1 MRLGEECL
9 GPSEISSEGAVLIK
23 EFTNNIYRDRPGK
36 RNISLRIGCNI
47 LGTSSGK
54 HQAFLR
60 DIQNRSVEI
69 VQHQAR
75 LSGINPDYASPN
87 LMQEAR
93 REYQTPIAFILRT
106 VCLQPPS
113 VYQSSRHAQT
123 QNRKGT
129 WQLNELEK

>member
-1 MRLGEECL
+1 MRLEEEGL
-9 GPSEISSEGAVLIK
+9 GPSEILSEGAVLIK

-36 RNISLRIGCNI
+36 RKISLRIGCNI

-75 LSGINPDYASPN
+75 LSGINPDYAN
-87 LMQEAR
+87 LNKLHEAR
-93 REYQTPIAFILRT
+93 HEYQTPRASETSICDHRFYINHLDMLKHET
-106 VCLQPPS
+106 V
-113 VYQSSRHAQT
+113 
-123 QNRKGT
+123 KET
-129 WQLNELEK
+129 WQLDEL